1 MWLTLL
7 ALRNRIGI
15 LMLSL
20 AMVVLGATSL
30 DRLPVD
36 LFPNIQV
43 PVAFVGVI
51 YKGAPPIDIEQ
62 SVLYPIEKAV
72 SSASNVE
79 HVESFAK
86 YGFGSVQIWF
96 NWGADIN
103 VGQMEVMQRVTQILN
118 SLPPGILQPF
128 IVKFDVS
135 NIPVAFVTV
144 SDPNMDER
152 GLYDLAYNTI
162 APQIEQIA
170 NVAAAT
176 VEGGKIRQ
184 ININLDPALLHAR
197 SLSILDVVKSVKA
210 ANLILPSGDIK
221 AGNLDYNVF
230 TNNQFRTVEPLNDV
244 IVKVTPQ
251 GQPVRVRDLGTVTDS
266 SDIQTNIVRTD
277 GRRSVYLRVNKQ
289 PNANTVEVVDALR
302 KAMPKMIGIPPSV
315 KMGVSFDQSVY
326 IRQSIKN
333 LMEQALHGS
342 LLAAA
347 VILVFLRNLTSTM
360 IISVAIPL
368 SIMVTFIILYFSGQT
383 LNAFTLGGLALGIGR
398 LVDDSIVELEN
409 IQRHLNASHERWET
423 VRSLAQD
430 VAPGARLNLDVPTKW
445 EALLEAAREVAM
457 PIFASTVTTVVVFL
471 PILFVVGIA
480 KLLFIP
486 LTITIA
492 IALFTSFF
500 VSRTVT
506 PALCYKF
513 LKPEQEAHRAMP
525 AWFVTM
531 MAWSQAKYEALDARY
546 EAALAWA
553 LVHKKALIVT
563 VVSIFLVSLAMVPF
577 IGSEF
582 IPVTDESQFRI
593 NVRAPVGQRVEKTE
607 QQVAAIE
614 RVIRETIPP
623 DELETIVS
631 STGVLS
637 QGRSSLF
644 NRNSGPHSSVISV
657 YLTPPDRR
665 RPNYL
670 RLAMPGTD
678 WEIQVPFGK
687 RSQVQIMNE
696 VRPKVLKLFP
706 GVAMFFDPGGLV
718 KRVTSFGSQKAVDV
732 EIYGYDMEKA
742 RGVIQQVEA
751 AMHQTRGLADIE
763 VSREENYP
771 ELDIDVDREKA
782 ALLGVSETDIANA
795 VLFSL
800 NGNGQTDP
808 IIFTDPQN
816 GNEYYIS
823 AWLAEQYR
831 KDLTDLE
838 NHILLTSKAGTPV
851 LLKNVASI
859 RFNAGP
865 VQIERKY
872 FQRIV
877 HVTAN
882 PVGRDLGGIAEE
894 LESRFADLQ
903 LPQGFSLRLAGQ
915 VQQQRETFEGLIFAT
930 VLALMLVYM
939 VMAAQFKSLLDPFII
954 MFAVP
959 MGLPGVIWILLL
971 TDTTLSTTSFMGV
984 IMMLGIVVSNGVL
997 LVDYTNVLR
1006 RRGLALREAV
1016 VQAARTRLR
1025 PILMTSLATVF
1036 GLLPMALGL
1045 GTGGETNA
1053 PLARAVI
1060 GGLSVSTV
1068 LTLFLI
1074 PTLYLILEE
1083 RFPRK
1088 ADPMAEGDLSPNGR
1102 KERRGVGE
1110 MAESPARG

>member
-20 AMVVLGATSL
+20 AMVVLGAISL
-30 DRLPVD
+30 DRLPRD
-36 LFPNIQV
+36 LFPQIQV

-62 SVLYPIEKAV
+62 SVVYPIEKAV

-79 HVESFAK
+79 HVESFSKQGIGA
-86 YGFGSVQIWF
+86 VQVWF

-118 SLPPGILQPF
+118 QLPPGILQPF

-144 SDPNMDER
+144 SGGNLDER
-152 GLYDLAYNTI
+152 ALYDLAFNTI
-162 APQIEQIA
+162 APQVEQLP

-176 VEGGKIRQ
+176 VEGGRVRQ
-184 ININLDPALLHAR
+184 ININLDPALLQAR
-197 SLSILDVVKSVKA
+197 GLSILDVVKAVKA
-210 ANLILPSGDIK
+210 SNLILPSGDLK

-230 TNNQFRTVEPLNDV
+230 TNTQFKSAEPINDV
-244 IVKVTPQ
+244 IVKTTPERT
-251 GQPVRVRDLGTVTDS
+251 PVRVRDLGTVTDS

-302 KAMPKMIGIPPSV
+302 KALPKMVGIPP
-315 KMGVSFDQSVY
+315 GVRLGISFDQSVY

-333 LMEQALHGS
+333 LITQAVEGS

-347 VILVFLRNLTSTM
+347 VILVFLRNITSTL

-368 SIMVTFIILYFSGQT
+368 SVLVTFITLYFTGQT
-383 LNAFTLGGLALGIGR
+383 LNIMTMGGLALGIGR

-409 IQRHLNASHERWET
+409 IQRHLNTGQSRWEA
-423 VRSLAQD
+423 V
-430 VAPGARLNLDVPTKW
+430 
-445 EALLEAAREVAM
+445 LEAAREVAM

-471 PILFVVGIA
+471 PIFFLVGIA

-486 LTITIA
+486 LVFTIT

-513 LKPEQEAHRAMP
+513 VKPEHEAIRSMP
-525 AWFVTM
+525 GWLARFM
-531 MAWSQAKYEALDARY
+531 EWSRDKYERLDVRY
-546 EAALAWA
+546 QELLTWA
-553 LVHKKALIVT
+553 LGHRRILIGSV
-563 VVSIFLVSLAMVPF
+563 ILVFAGSLALVPL

-593 NVRAPVGQRVEKTE
+593 IVRAPVGQRVEKTE
-607 QQVAAIE
+607 QQVAEVE
-614 RVIRETIPP
+614 RVIRETVKPN
-623 DELETIVS
+623 ELGTIVS
-631 STGVLS
+631 STGVLA

-644 NRNSGPHSSVISV
+644 NPNTGPHTAIVQV
-657 YLTPPDRR
+657 YLLPPD
-665 RPNYL
+665 
-670 RLAMPGTD
+670 
-678 WEIQVPFGK
+678 K
-687 RSQVQIMNE
+687 RKRNQVQIMNE
-696 VRPKVLKLFP
+696 VRSKAVKLFP
-706 GVAMFFDPGGLV
+706 GVLMIFDPGGIV
-718 KRVTSFGSQKAVDV
+718 KRITSFGSQAAVDV

-742 RGVIQQVEA
+742 RQVVRQVDA
-751 AMHQTRGLADIE
+751 VMHQVAGLADIQI
-763 VSREENYP
+763 SREENYP
-771 ELDIDVDREKA
+771 EVNVAVDREKA
-782 ALLGVSETDIANA
+782 ALLGISETDVANA
-795 VLFSL
+795 VLYSL
-800 NGNGQTDP
+800 NGNGQVDP

-823 AWLAEQYR
+823 AWLAEEYR
-831 KDLTDLE
+831 SNLSDLE
-838 NHILLTSKAGTPV
+838 RIILATPSGSPV
-851 LLKNVASI
+851 LLKNVASLTL
-859 RFNAGP
+859 NSGP
-865 VQIERKY
+865 VKIDRKY
-872 FQRIV
+872 FQRVV
-877 HVTAN
+877 HITAN
-882 PVGRDLGGIAEE
+882 PVDRDLGSIAEE
-894 LESRFADLQ
+894 LEARFATLR
-903 LPQGFSLRLAGQ
+903 LPEGFGIRLAGQ
-915 VQQQRETFEGLIFAT
+915 IQQQQEAFQNLIF
-930 VLALMLVYM
+930 LALPLALILVYM
-939 VMAAQFKSLLDPFII
+939 VMAAQFKSLVDPFII
-954 MFAVP
+954 MFSIP
-959 MGLPGVIWILLL
+959 MGFPGVIVMLFL
-971 TDTTLSTTSFMGV
+971 TGTTLSITSFMGV
-984 IMMLGIVVSNGVL
+984 IMLLGIVVSNGVL

-1006 RRGLALREAV
+1006 RRGIELHEAV
-1016 VQAARTRLR
+1016 VKAARIRLR

-1060 GGLSVSTV
+1060 GGLTVSTT

-1074 PTLYLILEE
+1074 PTLYTILEE

-1088 ADPMAEGDLSPNGR
+1088 EELGPPS
-1102 KERRGVGE
+1102 
-1110 MAESPARG
+1110 S